1 MRIIVQ
7 TLAAACALAA
17 GAAEAQIDLSTYVRT
32 GIFNLPSTTLGSNL
46 LANEASAVTYNW
58 DRDSLFVVGD
68 GGTAIVEVSKTG
80 ALIGSMTLT
89 GFTDTAVGDP
99 EGITYVG
106 NGQFVLSLERARQA
120 ALFTY
125 VGGGNINIA
134 ATTRVTL
141 GPLGAGNNGNEGIA
155 WDGGNNFVLV
165 KQRSPQQTFSTSISF
180 AGGTS
185 SNGNSTTEPT
195 GLFNPAVFNA
205 VDLSDVAT
213 LSQLPGSLT
222 GTDANNLLV
231 ISASTGSIYEVTRSG
246 AIMSSLFLGL
256 TPTSTVPATAA
267 LMHEGVTMDFAGNL
281 YIVNENGGGSSA
293 APQMWVY
300 APIPE
305 PGSYALLLAGLAAV
319 AGVTRRRVHRA

>member
-1 MRIIVQ
+1 MRFVVQ

-17 GAAEAQIDLSTYVRT
+17 GVAQAQINLSTYVRT
-32 GIFNLPSTTLGSNL
+32 GVFNLPSTTIGANL

-89 GFTDTAVGDP
+89 GFTNTAAGDP
-99 EGITYVG
+99 EGISYIG
-106 NGQFVLSLERARQA
+106 NGQFVLSLERIRQA

-125 VGGGNINIA
+125 VANTTLDIA
-134 ATTRVTL
+134 TPSKVTL
-141 GPLGAGNNGNEGIA
+141 GPPGAGNNGNEGIS
-155 WDGGNNFVLV
+155 WDGGNSFVV
-165 KQRSPQQTFSTSISF
+165 AKQAAPQQVFRTSIDF
-180 AGGTS
+180 AAGTS
-185 SNGNSTTEPT
+185 SNGSAAAEPT

-205 VDLSDVAT
+205 VDLSDVFA
-213 LSQLPGSLT
+213 LSQLPSTLT
-222 GTDANNLLV
+222 GADAGNLLV
-231 ISASTGSIYEVTRSG
+231 ISASTGSVYEVTRAG

-256 TPTSTVPATAA
+256 TPASTVPATAA
-267 LMHEGVTMDFAGNL
+267 LGHEGVTMDFAGNL

-293 APQMWVY
+293 VPQMWVY

-305 PGSYALLLAGLAAV
+305 PSSYALMLAGLAAV
-319 AGVTRRRVHRA
+319 AGVARRRASRA